1 MYLIMQCV
9 CILCV
14 CICVSVSVH
23 VLVCVL
29 QGHRNQSGHGGG
41 GGGAKVIIK
50 ISFYILFAMKPQAM
64 MLMMLTI
71 NFLVYQA
78 TKVYSMSFNAIID

>member
-1 MYLIMQCV
+1 MYCRAI
-9 CILCV
+9 
-14 CICVSVSVH
+14 
-23 VLVCVL
+23 
-29 QGHRNQSGHGGG
+29 GTNQAMGGGGG